1 MVTGQGRIEET
12 ADARG
17 CTQMSW
23 DGFPHRRPSASIC
36 GEDLLPPAGR
46 PANAGERETL
56 RRANRRSGRIQ
67 SGCAWARRSLANPP
81 AGRGPKPQGQSGAKP
96 VRFAQRTLASGA
108 GRWQHRSAGDFEP
121 SPGIR
126 SKKAEREQLNDERG
140 VKPLPVS
147 HGPRRS
153 RIGNRL
159 PLGWVRGRFCILA
172 PEIGVPRRRE
182 AGNYGG
188 AGASHMP
195 GSPGRVGVLPT

>member
-1 MVTGQGRIEET
+1 M
-12 ADARG
+12 A
-17 CTQMSW
+17 C
-23 DGFPHRRPSASIC
+23 RRAANPCSSASIR
-36 GEDLLPPAGR
+36 GSYSSFRAGR

-56 RRANRRSGRIQ
+56 RRETRRSRRMQ
-67 SGCAWARRSLANPP
+67 SGCAWAQVEPELIPRRGVDHSP
-81 AGRGPKPQGQSGAKP
+81 ATTGPFGCKARQ
-96 VRFAQRTLASGA
+96 VRATHAGVGSRTVATPI
-108 GRWQHRSAGDFEP
+108 RRRREP

-195 GSPGRVGVLPT
+195 GSPGRFRVLPT